1 MAEIGESALF
11 FQRPRL
17 DAGSENIQK
26 DPRRLFNDEL
36 LQLVQVLWKR
46 EESLRLPRSRN
57 ADIFTNACLFV
68 LNIDTIDRDHIS
80 ENYVSGVPDLIKGL
94 PKELWN
100 DGLNH
105 LIFNL
110 YHGTYP
116 HYFPDLGFD
125 FGKAMIARASANNRN
140 LTRDNFRIDFDLSFP
155 LFHKE
160 HPTKTMPQNPIFQDL
175 NEDEHLFSFK
185 GKRYVYGIG
194 SKTRDSLYHLHNGQ
208 SGIVATTCKHNSDW
222 KKFEDN
228 KCEKDNTAYD
238 HWDYTDLLEKSTFCL
253 TPRGR
258 RLGSFRFLEAL
269 KAGCIPVVLADDWE
283 LPFAEF
289 IDWGQAAV
297 VVQEKNVIHYS
308 GRLNRLVSSLVNVSE
323 LKKIILLWPRGR
335 GQPPEI
341 EAFKVQIPL
350 EIIQVDNVADANLF
364 SVPTSSFVG
373 DFIISMDERIQ
384 ATPNETR
391 QLLKIATIQQTPK
404 FITISY

>member
-1 MAEIGESALF
+1 M
-11 FQRPRL
+11 
-17 DAGSENIQK
+17 
-26 DPRRLFNDEL
+26 
-36 LQLVQVLWKR
+36 
-46 EESLRLPRSRN
+46 
-57 ADIFTNACLFV
+57 
-68 LNIDTIDRDHIS
+68 
-80 ENYVSGVPDLIKGL
+80 SGVPDLIKGL

-116 HYFPDLGFD
+116 NYFPDLGFN

-160 HPTKTMPQNPIFQDL
+160 HPTKTMPQKPIFQDL
-175 NEDEHLFSFK
+175 NKDEHLFSFK

-194 SKTRDSLYHLHNGQ
+194 SKTRDSLYHLHNGK
-208 SGIVATTCKHNSDW
+208 SGIVATTCKHNTDW

-228 KCEKDNTAYD
+228 KCEKDNIAYD
-238 HWDYTDLLEKSTFCL
+238 QWDYTDLLEKSTFCL

-283 LPFAEF
+283 LPFTEF

-297 VVQEKNVIHYS
+297 IIQEKNVIH
-308 GRLNRLVSSLVNVSE
+308 VS
-323 LKKIILLWPRGR
+323 
-335 GQPPEI
+335 
-341 EAFKVQIPL
+341 
-350 EIIQVDNVADANLF
+350 
-364 SVPTSSFVG
+364 
-373 DFIISMDERIQ
+373 
-384 ATPNETR
+384 
-391 QLLKIATIQQTPK
+391 
-404 FITISY
+404 